1 MGFLDNSS
9 ITVDAILT
17 TRGREILS
25 RGGNFD
31 VTKFALSDE
40 EIDYTMYDTTHPDGT
55 NSFGVMIDNTSM
67 LEAIPNRAN
76 LSSFLVDST
85 LEGSKI
91 SVGMEDYP
99 RASSSV
105 VHGTVPT
112 TTGTPEEEDEDYTF
126 TVENT
131 SIAKLY
137 RVYDRATDPWVKV
150 LYNESVDSVV
160 GRGLQWKPMPINT
173 LATTIITVKGNVS
186 GITKIITIT
195 PIPVTDSGISP
206 LNTNQVNVTDPN
218 F

>member
-40 EIDYTMYDTTHPDGT
+40 EIDYTMYDSTHPDGT
-55 NSFGVMIDNTSM
+55 NSFGVMLDNTSM

-76 LSSFLVDST
+76 LSSFLVNSS
-85 LEGSKI
+85 LEGSRI
-91 SVGMEDYP
+91 LIAIEDYP
-99 RASSSV
+99 RASSTV

-112 TTGTPEEEDEDYTF
+112 TIGTPDEEAEDYTF
-126 TVENT
+126 TIQNT
-131 SIAKLY
+131 NVVKFWRFYVS
-137 RVYDRATDPWVKV
+137 TDQPWQVVSSNTK
-150 LYNESVDSVV
+150 SVV
-160 GRGLQWKPMPINT
+160 GRGIQWEPIPINT
-173 LATTIITVKGNVS
+173 LATTTITVKGNVS
-186 GITKIITIT
+186 GITKTVTIT

-206 LNTNQVNVTDPN
+206 VDSTVDVTDPK

>member
-1 MGFLDNSS
+1 MGLVDNSG

-17 TRGREILS
+17 SRGREIFN
-25 RGGNFD
+25 RGGD
-31 VTKFALSDE
+31 VNITKFALSDE
-40 EIDYTMYDTTHPDGT
+40 EIDYTLFDKKHPNGTT
-55 NSFGVMIDNTSM
+55 SFGLLLDNTSL
-67 LEAIPNRAN
+67 LEATPNRTKFN
-76 LSSFLVDST
+76 SYLVDSSIG
-85 LEGSKI
+85 GSSI
-91 SVGMEDYP
+91 MVELEDYP
-99 RASSSV
+99 RASSTV

-112 TTGTPEEEDEDYTF
+112 TVGTPEEVDEDYTF

-131 SIAKLY
+131 SIVKLY
-137 RVYDRATDPWVKV
+137 RVYDRATDPWVKI

-173 LATTIITVKGNVS
+173 LATTTITVKGNVS

-195 PIPVTDSGISP
+195 PIPVTNSGISP